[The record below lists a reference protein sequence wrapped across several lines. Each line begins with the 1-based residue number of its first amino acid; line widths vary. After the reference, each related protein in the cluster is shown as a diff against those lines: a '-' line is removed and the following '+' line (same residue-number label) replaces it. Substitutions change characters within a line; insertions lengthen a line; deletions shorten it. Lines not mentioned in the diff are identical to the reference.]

1 MEKKNKKRTELH
13 RSRQRLISALGLTLF
28 LLLSAAVFYFIGLPM
43 LRFASDPER
52 FRTLVDQHGIGG
64 RLIYIGMVVLQITV
78 ALIPGEPLE
87 IAAGYAFGTVEGTI
101 LCLIATGLGSG
112 LVICLV
118 RCFGTRLAEIFF
130 TREKLNK
137 LRFLQAS
144 PKRTAIFALIF
155 MLPGTPKDLL
165 CYYAGLTDIKLGTLL
180 VICSVGRIP
189 SVLTSTLGGD
199 ALGTKS
205 YIFAAVVFGLTLLI
219 SAGGFWIYGRICSK
233 HQQPVTA
240 RVTEKGA
247 TKCAR

>member
-1 MEKKNKKRTELH
+1 MDKTNKNRTELSQS
-13 RSRQRLISALGLTLF
+13 SRRIISALSLAVF

-43 LRFASDPER
+43 LRFASDPDK
-52 FRTLVDQHGIGG
+52 FRALVNEHGIGG

-101 LCLIATGLGSG
+101 LCLLAAGLGSS

-118 RCFGTRLAEIFF
+118 RRFGTKLAEVFF
-130 TREKLNK
+130 TREKLSK

-144 PKRTAIFALIF
+144 PRRTAIFALIF

-180 VICSVGRIP
+180 FICSVGRIP

-205 YIFAAVVFGLTLLI
+205 YILAAVVFGLTLLI
-219 SAGGFWIYGRICSK
+219 SAGGFWIYSRICSK
-233 HQQPVTA
+233 HQHPA
-240 RVTEKGA
+240 SAEKGA
-247 TKCAR
+247 TKCVR

>member
-1 MEKKNKKRTELH
+1 MDDNEKNRAR
-13 RSRQRLISALGLTLF
+13 RSQSRRRLISALALALF
-28 LLLSAAVFYFIGLPM
+28 LLLSAAAFYFIGLPM
-43 LRFASDPER
+43 LRFASDPEK
-52 FRTLVDQHGIGG
+52 FRALVDAHGIGG

-87 IAAGYAFGTVEGTI
+87 IAAGYAFGTLEGTI
-101 LCLIATGLGSG
+101 LCLVATGLGSS
-112 LVICLV
+112 LVILLV
-118 RCFGTRLAEIFF
+118 RRFGTRLCEVFF
-130 TREKLNK
+130 TREKLSK

-165 CYYAGLTDIKLGTLL
+165 CYYAGLTDIKLSTLL

-219 SAGGFWIYGRICSK
+219 SAGGFWIYSRICSK
-233 HQQPVTA
+233 HQQPA
-240 RVTEKGA
+240 SAEKGA
-247 TKCAR
+247 SK

>member
-1 MEKKNKKRTELH
+1 MDDNEKNRARLSQ
-13 RSRQRLISALGLTLF
+13 SRRRLISALALALF
-28 LLLSAAVFYFIGLPM
+28 LLLSAAAFYFIGLPM
-43 LRFASDPER
+43 LRFASDPEK
-52 FRTLVDQHGIGG
+52 FRALVDAHGIGG

-87 IAAGYAFGTVEGTI
+87 IAAGYAFGTLEGTI
-101 LCLIATGLGSG
+101 LCPVATGLGSS
-112 LVICLV
+112 LVILLV
-118 RCFGTRLAEIFF
+118 RRFGTKLAEVFF
-130 TREKLNK
+130 TREKLSK

-165 CYYAGLTDIKLGTLL
+165 CYYAGLTDIKLSTLL

-219 SAGGFWIYGRICSK
+219 SAGGFWIYSRICSK
-233 HQQPVTA
+233 HQQPA
-240 RVTEKGA
+240 SAEKGA
-247 TKCAR
+247 SK

>member
-1 MEKKNKKRTELH
+1 MDKLNSNRRELTPGQ
-13 RSRQRLISALGLTLF
+13 RRLISALGLVAF
-28 LLLSAAVFYFIGLPM
+28 LLLSAAVFYYIGLPM

-52 FRTLVDQHGIGG
+52 FRALVNEHGIGG
-64 RLIYIGMVVLQITV
+64 RLAYVGMVTLQITV

-101 LCLIATGLGSG
+101 LCLAATGLGSC

-118 RCFGTRLAEIFF
+118 RRFGTRLAEIFF
-130 TREKLNK
+130 TREKLSK

-180 VICSVGRIP
+180 IICTLGRIP

-205 YIFAAVVFGLTLLI
+205 YILAAVVFAMTLLI
-219 SAGGFWIYGRICSK
+219 SAGGFWLYSRICSK
-233 HQQPVTA
+233 HQPPVTA
-240 RVTEKGA
+240 EKGA
-247 TKCAR
+247 AK

>member
-1 MEKKNKKRTELH
+1 MDDNEKNRAQLSQNH
-13 RSRQRLISALGLTLF
+13 RRLISALALALF

-43 LRFASDPER
+43 LRFASDPEK
-52 FRTLVDQHGIGG
+52 FRALVDAHGIGG

-87 IAAGYAFGTVEGTI
+87 IAAGYAFGTLEGTI
-101 LCLIATGLGSG
+101 LCLVAAGLGSS
-112 LVICLV
+112 LVILLV
-118 RCFGTRLAEIFF
+118 RRFGTRLCEVFF
-130 TREKLNK
+130 TREKLSK

-165 CYYAGLTDIKLGTLL
+165 CYYAGLTDIKLSTLL
-180 VICSVGRIP
+180 IICSVGRIP

-219 SAGGFWIYGRICSK
+219 SAGGFWIYSRICSK
-233 HQQPVTA
+233 HQQPA
-240 RVTEKGA
+240 SAEKGA
-247 TKCAR
+247 SK

>member
-1 MEKKNKKRTELH
+1 MDNNEKNRAQLSQNH
-13 RSRQRLISALGLTLF
+13 RRLISALALALF
-28 LLLSAAVFYFIGLPM
+28 LLLSAAAFYFIGLPM
-43 LRFASDPER
+43 LRFASDPEK
-52 FRTLVDQHGIGG
+52 FRALVDAHGIGG
-64 RLIYIGMVVLQITV
+64 RFIYIGMVVLQITV

-87 IAAGYAFGTVEGTI
+87 IAAGYAFGTLEGTI
-101 LCLIATGLGSG
+101 LCLVATGLGSS
-112 LVICLV
+112 LVILLV
-118 RCFGTRLAEIFF
+118 RRFGTRLCEVFF
-130 TREKLNK
+130 TREKLSK

-165 CYYAGLTDIKLGTLL
+165 CYYAGLTDIKLSTLL

-219 SAGGFWIYGRICSK
+219 SAGGFWIYSRICSK
-233 HQQPVTA
+233 HQQPA
-240 RVTEKGA
+240 SAEKGA
-247 TKCAR
+247 SK

>member
-1 MEKKNKKRTELH
+1 MDNNEKNRAQLSQNH
-13 RSRQRLISALGLTLF
+13 RRLISALALALF

-43 LRFASDPER
+43 LRFASDPEK
-52 FRTLVDQHGIGG
+52 FRALVDAHGIGG

-87 IAAGYAFGTVEGTI
+87 IAAGYAFGTLEGTI
-101 LCLIATGLGSG
+101 LCLVATGLGSS
-112 LVICLV
+112 LVILLV
-118 RCFGTRLAEIFF
+118 RRFGTRLCEVFF
-130 TREKLNK
+130 TREKLSK

-165 CYYAGLTDIKLGTLL
+165 CYYAGLTDIKLSTLL

-219 SAGGFWIYGRICSK
+219 SAGGFWIYSRICSK
-233 HQQPVTA
+233 HQQPA
-240 RVTEKGA
+240 SAEKGA
-247 TKCAR
+247 SK

>member
-1 MEKKNKKRTELH
+1 MDDNEKNRAR
-13 RSRQRLISALGLTLF
+13 RSQSRRRLISALALALF
-28 LLLSAAVFYFIGLPM
+28 LLLSAAAFYFIGLPM
-43 LRFASDPER
+43 LRFASDPEK
-52 FRTLVDQHGIGG
+52 FRALVDAHGIGG

-87 IAAGYAFGTVEGTI
+87 IAAGYAFGTLEGTI
-101 LCLIATGLGSG
+101 LCLVATGLGSS
-112 LVICLV
+112 LVILLV
-118 RCFGTRLAEIFF
+118 RRFGTRLCEVFF
-130 TREKLNK
+130 TREKLSK

-165 CYYAGLTDIKLGTLL
+165 CYYAGLTDIKLSTLL
-180 VICSVGRIP
+180 IICSVGRIP

-219 SAGGFWIYGRICSK
+219 SAGGFWIYSRICSK
-233 HQQPVTA
+233 HQQSA
-240 RVTEKGA
+240 SAEKGA
-247 TKCAR
+247 SK

>member
-1 MEKKNKKRTELH
+1 MDDNEKNRARLSQ
-13 RSRQRLISALGLTLF
+13 SRRRLISALALALF
-28 LLLSAAVFYFIGLPM
+28 LLLSAAAFYFIGLPM
-43 LRFASDPER
+43 LRFASDPEK
-52 FRTLVDQHGIGG
+52 FRALVDAHGIGG

-87 IAAGYAFGTVEGTI
+87 IAAGYAFGTLEGTI
-101 LCLIATGLGSG
+101 LCLVATGLGSS
-112 LVICLV
+112 LVILLV
-118 RCFGTRLAEIFF
+118 RRFGTRLCEVFF
-130 TREKLNK
+130 TREKLSK

-165 CYYAGLTDIKLGTLL
+165 CYYAGLTDIKLSTLL
-180 VICSVGRIP
+180 IICSVGRIP

-219 SAGGFWIYGRICSK
+219 SAGGFWIYSRICSK
-233 HQQPVTA
+233 HQQPA
-240 RVTEKGA
+240 SAEKGA
-247 TKCAR
+247 SK

>member
-1 MEKKNKKRTELH
+1 MDDNEKNRAR
-13 RSRQRLISALGLTLF
+13 RSQSRRRLISALALALF
-28 LLLSAAVFYFIGLPM
+28 LLLSAAAFYFIGLPM
-43 LRFASDPER
+43 LRFASDPEK
-52 FRTLVDQHGIGG
+52 FRALVDAHGIGG

-87 IAAGYAFGTVEGTI
+87 IAAGYAFGTLEGTI
-101 LCLIATGLGSG
+101 LCLVATGLGSS
-112 LVICLV
+112 LVILLV
-118 RCFGTRLAEIFF
+118 RRFGTRLCEVFF
-130 TREKLNK
+130 TREKLSK

-165 CYYAGLTDIKLGTLL
+165 CYYAGLTDIKLSTLL
-180 VICSVGRIP
+180 IICSVGRIP

-219 SAGGFWIYGRICSK
+219 SAGGFWIYSRICSK
-233 HQQPVTA
+233 HQRSA
-240 RVTEKGA
+240 SAEKGA
-247 TKCAR
+247 SK

>member
-1 MEKKNKKRTELH
+1 MDNKNQNRTELSQG
-13 RSRQRLISALGLTLF
+13 SRRLISLLSLAIF

-43 LRFASDPER
+43 LEFASDPEK
-52 FRTLVDQHGIGG
+52 FRALVDEHGIGG

-78 ALIPGEPLE
+78 AIIPGEPLE

-101 LCLIATGLGSG
+101 LCLIATGLGSS
-112 LVICLV
+112 LVILLV
-118 RCFGTRLAEIFF
+118 RRFGTRLCELFF
-130 TREKLNK
+130 TREKLSK
-137 LRFLQAS
+137 LRFLRSS

-180 VICSVGRIP
+180 IICSVGRIP

-205 YIFAAVVFGLTLLI
+205 YILAAAVFALTLLI
-219 SAGGFWIYGRICSK
+219 SAGGFWIYSRICSK
-233 HQQPVTA
+233 HQEPA
-240 RVTEKGA
+240 SAEKGA
-247 TKCAR
+247 AKCAR